1 MFKVTR
7 RCARNTNKIQEN
19 LQMKL
24 VYGVKDRPK
33 PGRLVLF
40 SLQQLLA
47 ILAATIAVPMIIGNG
62 MQPSA
67 ALFGAGVGT
76 IVYLLLTRF
85 KSPVFLGSSFAFLG
99 SMGAAFA
106 GGVSMSLG
114 YLGLIIGAV
123 FAGLVYVIIA
133 VIVKFAGTK
142 WIDKIM
148 PAVVIGPTVAIIGLS
163 LAGNA
168 VGDLM
173 SGSAT
178 YPVTNWFVD
187 FENAVNGAPVLGSEA
202 GTAAYCSPFIALLC
216 GLVTLAVTI
225 VCSVYGKKMLKMIP
239 FIIGI
244 ISGYVL
250 AAIFTGFSY
259 IEGAECLRVI
269 DFTPFT
275 TLGNAEAWYPNF
287 AFLTA
292 FNVYGGGYAAGEAGS
307 IGAYIGTIAV
317 AYIPVAFVVFAEHI
331 ADHKNISSI
340 IETDL
345 LKDPGLHRTLLGDGI
360 GSIAGALFGGC
371 PNTTYGESVGCV
383 AISGNASIITILITA
398 VMAIVSAFLAPFTLF
413 LASIPK
419 CVMGG
424 VCIALYGF
432 IAVSGL
438 KMIQN
443 VDLNDN
449 RNLFT
454 VSVVLIAGVGGL
466 VLKIGPV
473 TITAVAC
480 ALILGILTNLLV
492 NIKSRNN
499 DGNEQLIIEEVAP
512 ATEEVTAP
520 VQDTVSE
527 NKAEE
532 K

>member
-1 MFKVTR
+1 M
-7 RCARNTNKIQEN
+7 
-19 LQMKL
+19 QMI
-24 VYGVKDRPK
+24 YGVKDRPK
-33 PGRLVLF
+33 PVSLLLF

-99 SMGAAFA
+99 SMSAAFA
-106 GGVSMSLG
+106 GAATLSLG

-133 VIVKFAGTK
+133 VVVKYAGTK

-168 VGDLM
+168 IGDLM
-173 SGSAT
+173 SGSAFHDII
-178 YPVTNWFVD
+178 N
-187 FENAVNGAPVLGSEA
+187 
-202 GTAAYCSPFIALLC
+202 GTAIAVKDGVEVIVPNVVSVPYANTFIALLC

-225 VCSVYGKKMLKMIP
+225 ICSVYGKKMTKMIP

-244 ISGYVL
+244 LAGYAL

-259 IEGAECLRVI
+259 IEGAEALRVI
-269 DFTPFT
+269 DFSPFK
-275 TLGNAEAWYPNF
+275 TLGDGEAWYPSF
-287 AFLTA
+287 SFITA
-292 FNVYGGGYAAGEAGS
+292 FSGNYKAAEGGS
-307 IGAYIGTIAV
+307 IGGYIGTIAV

-360 GSIAGALFGGC
+360 GSIAGAFFGGC

-383 AISGNASIITILITA
+383 AISRNASIITIFVTA
-398 VMAIVSAFLAPFTLF
+398 CMAILSAFLAPFTLF
-413 LASIPK
+413 LSSIPK

-438 KMIQN
+438 KMIQKT
-443 VDLNDN
+443 DLGDN
-449 RNLFT
+449 RNMF
-454 VSVVLIAGVGGL
+454 VVCVILIAGVGGMAL
-466 VLKIGPV
+466 HIGQV
-473 TITAVAC
+473 TITEVAC

-492 NIKSRNN
+492 NIKTKNTANGENS
-499 DGNEQLIIEEVAP
+499 EAAEVNATTAEGVEAEAA
-512 ATEEVTAP
+512 ATEPQESQSTAE
-520 VQDTVSE
+520 QTE
-527 NKAEE
+527 
-532 K
+532 

>member
-1 MFKVTR
+1 
-7 RCARNTNKIQEN
+7 
-19 LQMKL
+19 
-24 VYGVKDRPK
+24 
-33 PGRLVLF
+33 
-40 SLQQLLA
+40 
-47 ILAATIAVPMIIGNG
+47 
-62 MQPSA
+62 
-67 ALFGAGVGT
+67 
-76 IVYLLLTRF
+76 
-85 KSPVFLGSSFAFLG
+85 
-99 SMGAAFA
+99 
-106 GGVSMSLG
+106 
-114 YLGLIIGAV
+114 
-123 FAGLVYVIIA
+123 
-133 VIVKFAGTK
+133 
-142 WIDKIM
+142 
-148 PAVVIGPTVAIIGLS
+148 
-163 LAGNA
+163 
-168 VGDLM
+168 
-173 SGSAT
+173 
-178 YPVTNWFVD
+178 
-187 FENAVNGAPVLGSEA
+187 
-202 GTAAYCSPFIALLC
+202 
-216 GLVTLAVTI
+216 
-225 VCSVYGKKMLKMIP
+225 MLKMIP

-480 ALILGILTNLLV
+480 ALILGILTNLIV

-499 DGNEQLIIEEVAP
+499 DGNEQLVIEEVAP